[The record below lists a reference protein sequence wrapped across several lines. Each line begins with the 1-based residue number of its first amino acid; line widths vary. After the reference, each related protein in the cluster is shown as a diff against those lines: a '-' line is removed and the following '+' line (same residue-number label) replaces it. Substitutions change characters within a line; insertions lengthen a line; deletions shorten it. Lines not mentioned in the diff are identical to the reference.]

1 MATPSK
7 SNSQVTT
14 LDDPVNPD
22 VNKSTEVAPA
32 PASARSIASGDA
44 ELSGKKRIITIHQTG
59 NEADGEVA
67 ELQLNGYLYRV
78 PRGVPCEVPEE
89 VYQILDN
96 AKTTTY
102 QTTPAGVVERHN
114 FRFPFSAH

>member
-1 MATPSK
+1 MATK
-7 SNSQVTT
+7 NSQVTT
-14 LDDPVNPD
+14 LDDTVNPD
-22 VNKSTEVAPA
+22 VEASTVAAPA
-32 PASARSIASGDA
+32 ARSIASGDA
-44 ELSGKKRIITIHQTG
+44 ELSGKKRIVTIHQTG

-102 QTTPAGVVERHN
+102 QTTPAGVVERN
-114 FRFPFSAH
+114 NYRFPFSAQ

>member
-1 MATPSK
+1 MATK
-7 SNSQVTT
+7 NSQVTT
-14 LDDPVNPD
+14 LDDTVNPD
-22 VNKSTEVAPA
+22 VEASTVAAPA
-32 PASARSIASGDA
+32 ARSIASGDA

-89 VYQILDN
+89 VYQILEN

-114 FRFPFSAH
+114 FRFPFSVH

>member
-1 MATPSK
+1 MATK
-7 SNSQVTT
+7 NSQVTT
-14 LDDPVNPD
+14 LDDTVNPD
-22 VNKSTEVAPA
+22 VEASTVAAPA
-32 PASARSIASGDA
+32 ARSIASGDA

-89 VYQILDN
+89 VYQILEN
-96 AKTTTY
+96 ARTTTY

-114 FRFPFSAH
+114 YRFPFSAQ

>member
-1 MATPSK
+1 MATK
-7 SNSQVTT
+7 NSQVTT
-14 LDDPVNPD
+14 LDDTVNPD
-22 VNKSTEVAPA
+22 VDASTVAA
-32 PASARSIASGDA
+32 PTARSIASGDA

>member
-1 MATPSK
+1 MASK
-7 SNSQVTT
+7 NSQVTT

-22 VNKSTEVAPA
+22 VEASTVAAPA
-32 PASARSIASGDA
+32 ARSIASGDA
-44 ELSGKKRIITIHQTG
+44 ELSGKKRTITIHQTG

-89 VYQILDN
+89 VYQILEN
-96 AKTTTY
+96 ARTTTY
-102 QTTPAGVVERHN
+102 QTTAAGVVERHN
-114 FRFPFSAH
+114 YRFPFSAQ

>member
-1 MATPSK
+1 MATK

-22 VNKSTEVAPA
+22 VSTSTEAAPA
-32 PASARSIASGDA
+32 AARSIASGDA
-44 ELSGKKRIITIHQTG
+44 ELSGKKRTITIHQTG

-89 VYQILDN
+89 VYQILEN
-96 AKTTTY
+96 ARTTTY
-102 QTTPAGVVERHN
+102 QTTAAGVVERHN
-114 FRFPFSAH
+114 YRFPFSAQ